1 MQRRQFHASVLSL
14 AATAAVVVLPAAH
27 AQDGPREG
35 ADYRR
40 LAKPAPVDSG
50 PGQVEVL
57 EFFAYSC
64 IHCYHFES
72 LMTAWMRKLPKEI
85 VVRRVPVGFN
95 AAFEPMQRLY
105 FTLEALGRLEDLH
118 LKAFKAIHEERERFN
133 SLDTAAAWAAKQG
146 LDRQAF
152 SQTYQSFGVSSK
164 VKRALQLQDAYE
176 VDATPSLGIAGRYI
190 VPGQAARTLAVADAL
205 IARVRQA

>member
-1 MQRRQFHASVLSL
+1 MHRRQFHACLVGL
-14 AATAAVVVLPAAH
+14 AATTTLPAAL
-27 AQDGPREG
+27 AQANLREG
-35 ADYRR
+35 TDYRR
-40 LAKPAPVDSG
+40 LSKPAPVDTG

-64 IHCYHFES
+64 IHCYRFEP
-72 LMTAWMRKLPKEI
+72 LMTEWMRKLPKEV

-105 FTLEALGRLEDLH
+105 YTLEAMGRLGDLH
-118 LKAFKAIHEERERFN
+118 EKAFKAVHEERERFN
-133 SLDTAAAWAAKQG
+133 SLDAVAAWAAKQG
-146 LDRQAF
+146 LDRQTF
-152 SQTYQSFGVSSK
+152 TQTYQSFGVSGK

-176 VDATPSLGIAGRYI
+176 VDATPSLGIAGRFL
-190 VPGQAARTLAVADAL
+190 VPGQAARTLVVADAL

>member
-1 MQRRQFHASVLSL
+1 MQRRQFHASLLGL
-14 AATAAVVVLPAAH
+14 AAAATLPPLH
-27 AQDGPREG
+27 AQEALREG
-35 ADYRR
+35 SDYRR
-40 LAKPAPVDSG
+40 LAKPVPVDAG

-64 IHCYHFES
+64 IHCYRFEP
-72 LMTAWMRKLPKEI
+72 LMTAWMRKLPKEV

-105 FTLEALGRLEDLH
+105 YALEALGRLNDLH
-118 LKAFKAIHEERERFN
+118 EKAFKAVHEDKVRFA
-133 SLDTAAAWAAKQG
+133 SLDVVADWAAKQG

-152 SQTYQSFGVSSK
+152 TQTYQSFGVSGK

-176 VDATPSLGIAGRYI
+176 VDATPSLGIAGRYL
-190 VPGQAARTLAVADAL
+190 VPGQAARTLVIADAL
-205 IARVRQA
+205 IARARQA